1 MIASLI
7 ACLASLAGTAC
18 LDIPD
23 PPTVTPVVV
32 AVPVAQPASVQSHEF
47 GIDLAAVQ
55 RYLWNLDA
63 RTLIESA
70 EQWVTGYQGEA
81 AFAMHYGLP
90 IDCLL
95 VDDWAQPDFT
105 FRGRNIDVKTTTT
118 HLANRIHV
126 RADILG
132 KDLSTW
138 WIVAASSTVG
148 SNDVALLGFLPARE
162 LTKYPTKAAAE
173 GHDKP
178 YIVIPADDFLA
189 MPEKAT

>member
-1 MIASLI
+1 MTVLPAVY
-7 ACLASLAGTAC
+7 T
-18 LDIPD
+18 P
-23 PPTVTPVVV
+23 PPTVIGATPYRGVRLDVT
-32 AVPVAQPASVQSHEF
+32 
-47 GIDLAAVQ
+47 AAMPWVEAAACRVMYRQYGDHRQ
-55 RYLWNLDA
+55 RDRRYDA

-90 IDCLL
+90 IDTLL
-95 VDDWAQPDFT
+95 TDRMGKPDFE
-105 FRGRNIDVKTTTT
+105 FRGRNVDVKTTKT
-118 HLANRIHV
+118 HQADRIYV

>member
-63 RTLIESA
+63 RTLIELF
-70 EQWVTGYQGEA
+70 WHGTGQTER
-81 AFAMHYGLP
+81 AMK
-90 IDCLL
+90 
-95 VDDWAQPDFT
+95 V
-105 FRGRNIDVKTTTT
+105 
-118 HLANRIHV
+118 ANRESHFSCTAKNPRSSATGVFQTLRLHAPRAQRLGLSWNDIAGPNCY
-126 RADILG
+126 ADIALAF
-132 KDLSTW
+132 DLWRTNGW
-138 WIVAASSTVG
+138 APW
-148 SNDVALLGFLPARE
+148 R
-162 LTKYPTKAAAE
+162 LTA
-173 GHDKP
+173 
-178 YIVIPADDFLA
+178 
-189 MPEKAT
+189 